1 MTGPTRAAAGSAP
14 RPDGGTPLRMLVLE
28 ILRGQPRP
36 AKAYALLDAL
46 SRRLGRRVSP
56 PTVYR
61 ALDWLVAAGLVVR
74 IERRDAYV
82 ASRHAG
88 SDEDRL
94 FLLCA
99 RCGGAE
105 EMIDRRLTD
114 LLITDARAAGFSV
127 ARSVVEVEGTCRDCA
142 DEAARSGAGV
152 GVDLP

>member
-1 MTGPTRAAAGSAP
+1 MANALAGRAAGGEAGT
-14 RPDGGTPLRMLVLE
+14 PDGGTPLRMLLLDV
-28 ILRGQPRP
+28 LRGQTRP

-46 SRRLGRRVSP
+46 SQRLGRRVSP

-61 ALDWLVAAGLVVR
+61 TLDWLVAAGFAVR

-94 FLLCA
+94 FLLCS

-105 EMIDRRLTD
+105 EMLDRRLAE
-114 LLITDARAAGFSV
+114 LLATDARAAGFSV

-142 DEAARSGAGV
+142 AEAGRAGAAG
-152 GVDLP
+152 